1 MTVNKQT
8 SAWQMPDTLIIV
20 LLVLLLS
27 ALMTVFIPRGVFDVE
42 LQQETNRRV
51 VIADSFRYANDGNAQ
66 STALFSSNSD
76 AGFLNAL
83 FDGLTSGD
91 RNGAAI
97 GVVVFILIVG
107 GSFGLVLQTGAVT
120 EFIHWI
126 THKLKHRAIVL
137 IPVFVFVFSLGG
149 AVFGMGEEAMVF
161 AIFMVPMVRAMGYD
175 AVTGV
180 LITYAATQVGFAAS
194 WMNPFSVA
202 IAQGIAQIPILS
214 GAGFRLLMWFAI
226 TALFCTFVVMRCARI
241 RRQPDEGLRA
251 LSHQFKAAH
260 GLILLVF
267 AATMAW
273 MIWGVTLHGYYLRE
287 IATQFFTMGI
297 LCALIAA
304 LARLPNCRTN
314 DLADAFKHGSA
325 QLLPAALV
333 VGLAQGIM
341 IVLGGVD
348 PTQASLVNTLLHA
361 MVEGIGDTPPWL
373 AAQLMLV
380 FQSCF
385 NFFVSSGSAQAALTM
400 PLMAPLADLLGV
412 TRQTAVLAFQL
423 ADGLSNLVYPTSAA
437 LMGTLAVANVS
448 FIDWLKSIWKLQLLL
463 ALFSMVV
470 IAIATT
476 IGFN

>member
-1 MTVNKQT
+1 MSLHQMRR
-8 SAWQMPDTLIIV
+8 SWQMPDTLIIV
-20 LLVLLLS
+20 LLVLLVS
-27 ALMTVFIPRGVFDVE
+27 AIMTAFIPRGVFDTKI
-42 LQQETNRRV
+42 QEQTGRTV
-51 VIADSFRYANDGNAQ
+51 VVAESFRYVDDGNAQ
-66 STALFSSNSD
+66 ATGLFSSGAD
-76 AGFLNAL
+76 AGLLNAL

-107 GSFGLVLQTGAVT
+107 GSFGLVLQTGAVS
-120 EFIHWI
+120 EAIKWV
-126 THKLKHRAIVL
+126 THKLKHRSALL
-137 IPVFVFVFSLGG
+137 IPVFIFIFSLGG
-149 AVFGMGEEAMVF
+149 AVFGMGEEAMAF

-202 IAQGIAQIPILS
+202 IAQGIAEIPVLS
-214 GAGFRLLMWFAI
+214 GASFRLILWLAI
-226 TALFCTFVVMRCARI
+226 TVLFCVFVMARCARI
-241 RRQPDEGLRA
+241 RKNSVDAMAEVE
-251 LSHQFKAAH
+251 HQFRWPHAA
-260 GLILLVF
+260 ILLVF
-267 AATMAW
+267 LATMIW
-273 MIWGVTLHGYYLRE
+273 MIWGVTLHAYYLRE
-287 IATQFFTMGI
+287 IATQFFTMG
-297 LCALIAA
+297 LVCALIATI
-304 LARLPNCRTN
+304 ARLPNCRVN
-314 DLADAFKHGSA
+314 ELADAFKHGSA

-341 IVLGGVD
+341 IVLGGVN
-348 PTQASLVNTLLHA
+348 PTQPSLINTMLHV
-361 MVEGIGDTPPWL
+361 MVEGIGETPSWL

-412 TRQTAVLAFQL
+412 TRQTSVLAFQL

-448 FIDWLKSIWKLQLLL
+448 FMDWLKSIWKLQLLL
-463 ALFSMVV
+463 AVFSMM
-470 IAIATT
+470 AIAMATF